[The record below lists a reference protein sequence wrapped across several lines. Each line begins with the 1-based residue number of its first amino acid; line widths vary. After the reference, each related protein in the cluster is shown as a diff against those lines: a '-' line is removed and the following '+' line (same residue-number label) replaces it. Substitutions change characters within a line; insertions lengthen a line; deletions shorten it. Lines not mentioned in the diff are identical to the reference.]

1 MYILIPVDSDNGLEA
16 KITTQADMKTWALV
30 EFENGTSKSVQF
42 CEDRT
47 QCGVDCLDF
56 VILEN
61 KFENYIDF
69 MGEGVMCLVRR
80 GEETVNELVSAFAFK
95 ELDEIGM

>member
-1 MYILIPVDSDNGLEA
+1 MYILIPVDSDNGLDA
-16 KITTQADMKTWALV
+16 KITTLASMKTWALV
-30 EFENGTSKSVQF
+30 EFEGGTSKSVQF

-47 QCGVDCLDF
+47 QCGVEWIDF

-61 KFENYIDF
+61 KFENYMDF

>member
-1 MYILIPVDSDNGLEA
+1 MYILIPVDSDNGLDA
-16 KITTQADMKTWALV
+16 KITTLANMKTWALV
-30 EFENGTSKSVQF
+30 EFEGGTSKSVKF

-47 QCGVDCLDF
+47 QCGIEWIDF

-61 KFENYIDF
+61 KFENYMDF

-80 GEETVNELVSAFAFK
+80 GEETINELVSAFAFK

>member
-16 KITTQADMKTWALV
+16 KITTLASMKTWALV
-30 EFENGTSKSVQF
+30 EFEGGTSKSVVF
-42 CEDRT
+42 NEDRT
-47 QCGVDCLDF
+47 AFGIEWIDF

-80 GEETVNELVSAFAFK
+80 QEETVNELVSAFAFK

>member
-16 KITTQADMKTWALV
+16 K
-30 EFENGTSKSVQF
+30 FEGGTSKSVIF
-42 CEDRT
+42 NEDRT
-47 QCGVDCLDF
+47 AFGIEWIDF

-61 KFENYIDF
+61 KFENYMDF

-80 GEETVNELVSAFAFK
+80 QEETVNELVSAFAFK